1 MKPLRRLYCLVL
13 VATGIS
19 AMLPASAEQETLQC
33 NLARYELETIVRF
46 DNHAS
51 ERGLTVCGTPQMS
64 ARYKVQQYCG
74 PNPPLT
80 SAELDETMNSE
91 KLLGLQDV
99 LKRTE

>member
-1 MKPLRRLYCLVL
+1 MKPLRRLYCLVF

-46 DNHAS
+46 DNHATA
-51 ERGLTVCGTPQMS
+51 RGLTICGTPQMS
-64 ARYKVQQYCG
+64 ARYKVQQHCG
-74 PNPPLT
+74 THPSLT
-80 SAELDETMNSE
+80 SAKLDETMNSD

>member
-13 VATGIS
+13 VAAGIS
-19 AMLPASAEQETLQC
+19 AIFPASADQEMLQC

-51 ERGLTVCGTPQMS
+51 ARGLTICGTPQMS

-80 SAELDETMNSE
+80 SARLDETMNADRLPGSRIASE
-91 KLLGLQDV
+91 F
-99 LKRTE
+99 R